1 MLVLPARASSE
12 AENFLSSRAGRRMA
26 EEDGQSAVSTSA
38 STPDSTAASELWC
51 VLNPEVAL
59 LLIQWLQPAELGAL
73 ATPDSLTADQLDI
86 ALLRLLC
93 YFLQAWLAFFRSF
106 SAGP

>member
-1 MLVLPARASSE
+1 
-12 AENFLSSRAGRRMA
+12 MA

-38 STPDSTAASELWC
+38 STPDSAAASELWC
-51 VLNPEVAL
+51 ALNPEVAL

-73 ATPDSLTADQLDI
+73 ATADSLTADQLAI
-86 ALLRLLC
+86 AIARLFC
-93 YFLQAWLAFFRSF
+93 YLLQAWVAFFRSF